1 MAIVY
6 RARGAELGRWQ
17 ARSGREALAFAEDSG
32 PQCHPPGD
40 LILARA
46 AECILTGFDET
57 GFMSGMAGIQLPHN
71 SNKARSISKLKYG
84 IIKTLARK
92 SALRHQGPIP
102 LDLNWWAIS
111 LSHLYLRN
119 RVALSITGS
128 DLVELSSCAVS
139 LNRLISESHEIR

>member
-46 AECILTGFDET
+46 AECILTGFDEA
-57 GFMSGMAGIQLPHN
+57 GFMS
-71 SNKARSISKLKYG
+71 G